1 MAVNCLENALVT
13 VQRVSVSTAALPVAP
28 AATTEITPDKF
39 LGGGCF
45 LFHAGVMNPLLS
57 RSV

>member
-28 AATTEITPDKF
+28 AATTEKTPDKF
-39 LGGGCF
+39 LQGDF
-45 LFHAGVMNPLLS
+45 FFHAGVMNPLLS
-57 RSV
+57 RAV